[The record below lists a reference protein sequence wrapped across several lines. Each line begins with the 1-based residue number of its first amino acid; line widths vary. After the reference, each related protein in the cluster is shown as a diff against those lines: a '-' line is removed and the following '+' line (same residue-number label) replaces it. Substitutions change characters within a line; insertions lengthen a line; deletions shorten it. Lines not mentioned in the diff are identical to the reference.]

1 MPCPGC
7 TRSRWNDQCERGPS
21 AARWSHANPARPPPP
36 RVPPPPPPGPRVP
49 RGGRG
54 PPHLS
59 LHRSRVAPEA
69 SAIATVPNQ
78 SKGVTMHV
86 EEGPRQG
93 FGLTR
98 IVRACADHP
107 GRTIGVWLAVIVAIV
122 AASQMFG
129 GKLVNSSSIPGSDSQ
144 HAVDLL
150 KARFPERAGDSARV
164 VFAAD
169 KVLTNADGRKAV
181 AAAS

>member
-1 MPCPGC
+1 MRPRRAAP
-7 TRSRWNDQCERGPS
+7 TVDTCEPRPS
-21 AARWSHANPARPPPP
+21 TDSPLTPTGRAGLATLHRASPSKARPAAFPASP
-36 RVPPPPPPGPRVP
+36 RAVRAC
-49 RGGRG
+49 GRS
-54 PPHLS
+54 H
-59 LHRSRVAPEA
+59 
-69 SAIATVPNQ
+69 Q

-122 AASQMFG
+122 ASSQMFG

-144 HAVDLL
+144 AAVDLL

-169 KVLTNADGRKAV
+169 KPLTNADG
-181 AAAS
+181 